1 MTSKKLQIKPKT
13 ALFLDRDGVIN
24 HRLPGTYVKYIS
36 EFKFLPG
43 VLTALSTFSTIFNY
57 IFVVT
62 NQQGIGKGYMTKEHL
77 FAVHH
82 HLENEVVKNKGR
94 INDFFYAPQL
104 AEENNIL
111 RKPNPGMAYL
121 AKEKFPSIDLSASIM
136 VGDSISDME
145 FGKNAGMQNVFI
157 NSDPTIQTKD
167 LSILLRFDSLY
178 DFSIYLTNELRIKQ

>member
-1 MTSKKLQIKPKT
+1 MTSKILQIKPET

-43 VLTALSTFSTIFNY
+43 VLTAFSTFSRIFNY
-57 IFVVT
+57 IFIVT

-77 FAVHH
+77 FDIHQ
-82 HLENEVVKNKGR
+82 HLENEVVRNNGR
-94 INDFFYAPQL
+94 IDEFFYAPQL

-145 FGKNAGMQNVFI
+145 FGKKAGMQNIFI
-157 NSDPTIQTKD
+157 NTDSTIPTKD

-178 DFSIYLTNELRIKQ
+178 DFSVYLTNELRIKQ